1 MSTQD
6 DQTGNVANLTLEILR
21 QIRDE
26 ARATNERLDQTNE
39 RLDQTNERLDQT
51 NERLDRTNQHLASF
65 EARVDRRFREQEEAT
80 RDGFALVAKHLRRL
94 DQRIDNVLVGPHRDE
109 HRDLRERVEHIEARL
124 GPE

>member
-1 MSTQD
+1 MSTRD
-6 DQTGNVANLTLEILR
+6 DQTGNVASLTLEILR

-51 NERLDRTNQHLASF
+51 NEHLASF
-65 EARVDRRFREQEEAT
+65 EARVDRRLRDQEEAT

-94 DQRIDNVLVGPHRDE
+94 DQRIDHVLVGPHRDE
-109 HRDLRERVEHIEARL
+109 HRELRQRVEHIEARL